1 MNSYQKLKKRIEFL
15 EYIVKKNDSEL
26 EYLSQN
32 VDLTLDSKVSAIL
45 LPYRL
50 RSNLKKQIE
59 TFFFSGDVGEVGG
72 ISEKENNTDEKF
84 ILKSNGIITKF
95 NKLDQDA

>member
-1 MNSYQKLKKRIEFL
+1 MNSYQKLKKRVEFL

-72 ISEKENNTDEKF
+72 ISEKENSTEEKYICKADEV
-84 ILKSNGIITKF
+84 ITKF
-95 NKLDQDA
+95 K

>member
-1 MNSYQKLKKRIEFL
+1 MNSYQKLKKRVEFL

-59 TFFFSGDVGEVGG
+59 TFFISGDVGEVGG
-72 ISEKENNTDEKF
+72 ISKKENNPDEKY
-84 ILKSNGIITKF
+84 ILKSNGIIS
-95 NKLDQDA
+95 KLK

>member
-15 EYIVKKNDSEL
+15 EYIVKKNDSGL

-59 TFFFSGDVGEVGG
+59 TFFVSGDVGEVGG

-84 ILKSNGIITKF
+84 FCKAEGLITKL
-95 NKLDQDA
+95 K

>member
-1 MNSYQKLKKRIEFL
+1 MNSYQKLKKRVELL
-15 EYIVKKNDSEL
+15 EYIVKRNDSEL

-32 VDLTLDSKVSAIL
+32 VDLTLNSKVGSIL
-45 LPYRL
+45 HPYLL
-50 RSNLKKQIE
+50 RSNLKRQIE
-59 TFFFSGDVGEVGG
+59 TIAWSGNIGEVGG

-95 NKLDQDA
+95 K

>member
-1 MNSYQKLKKRIEFL
+1 MNSYQKLKKRVEFL

-45 LPYRL
+45 CPHLL
-50 RSNLKKQIE
+50 RSNLKRQIE

-72 ISEKENNTDEKF
+72 ISKKENNPDEKY
-84 ILKSNGIITKF
+84 ILKSNGIIS
-95 NKLDQDA
+95 KLK

>member
-1 MNSYQKLKKRIEFL
+1 MNSYQKLKKRIKFL

-45 LPYRL
+45 HPYLL
-50 RSNLKKQIE
+50 RSNLKKQMQ
-59 TFFFSGDVGEVGG
+59 TFFLSGDVGEVGG
-72 ISEKENNTDEKF
+72 ISKKENNTDEKF
-84 ILKSNGIITKF
+84 ICKTEGLITKL
-95 NKLDQDA
+95 K